1 MEMSEFIKILK
12 RQILQV
18 PDQLNLSNLQGLVG
32 Q

>member
-1 MEMSEFIKILK
+1 MSEFIKILK

-18 PDQLNLSNLQGLVG
+18 ADQLNLSNLQGLVG